1 MFERILNRMRP
12 PRRAPR
18 HRPILLRPTGRHE
31 PYGEIT
37 IDRIKQTLEEE
48 DFAGLQGL
56 YHYMRRDL
64 KIASTVAARRQ
75 PLTALP
81 YTVSSQNTALLDW
94 LAQAAPLERLI
105 QALSFAVYYGV
116 SLVEVDYDIV
126 AGKMQPDFR
135 LISPRYLHAERP
147 QALKTTLD
155 HLYIKQDE
163 KKRFLHQL
171 DPNRIVFHKHAIDIG
186 ELTDFSLA
194 AHLVWY
200 FALKHLT
207 LAHNM
212 HFFDHVATPPLIAK
226 TDQQEDDLIDTLYD
240 LKSSAVGVVGREDV
254 IECLNI
260 SSQADFLSFI
270 EYLDRQI
277 TTLVLGA
284 TLATGEGQRGSYS
297 QSKVHEHRQQETLS
311 FDATLIAATLTRYLN
326 RLERLNFARPQ
337 GVTFA
342 FDLKAKRDLKALSE
356 VVKNLTDSGFELD
369 IEDIEAQFGF
379 KVGRQ
384 KPQAPPRKDEN
395 SASVQRHHPAL
406 ARMDAGGRLQ
416 DVGGRL
422 QDVGGRAASGTSGRR
437 AARLSSP
444 NAKAVGRTAPATR
457 RPFDTLDARDPLAG
471 PAGRAQE
478 AALLAEIERVLAEA
492 DSYEAARLALLA
504 AYPDFAIDTLE
515 AALFQAIGNSLLLAE
530 AEPA

>member
-1 MFERILNRMRP
+1 MFERILNRTRP

-18 HRPILLRPTGRHE
+18 PRPILLGLAGRHE

-37 IDRIKQTLEEE
+37 IDKIKQTLEEE

-94 LAQAAPLERLI
+94 LDRARPLQPLI

-126 AGKMQPDFR
+126 AGKMRPDFR

-147 QALKTTLD
+147 KALKTTLD
-155 HLYIKQDE
+155 HLYIKQNAQ
-163 KKRFLHQL
+163 KRFLHRI
-171 DPNRIVFHKHAIDIG
+171 DPDRIVFHKHAIDIG

-212 HFFDHVATPPLIAK
+212 QFFDHVATPPLVAK
-226 TDQQEDDLIDTLYD
+226 TDQSEDDLIDTLYD

-297 QSKVHEHRQQETLS
+297 QSRVHENRQQETLR
-311 FDATLIAATLTRYLN
+311 FDAALIAATVTRYLN
-326 RLERLNFARPQ
+326 RLEQLNFARPE

-356 VVKNLTDSGFELD
+356 VVKNLSDSGFELD
-369 IEDIEAQFGF
+369 IEDIQAQFGF
-379 KVGRQ
+379 KVLGRQ
-384 KPQAPPRKDEN
+384 QPQAPPQAQNAIRQP
-395 SASVQRHHPAL
+395 SAV
-406 ARMDAGGRLQ
+406 ARIDAGS
-416 DVGGRL
+416 
-422 QDVGGRAASGTSGRR
+422 AASETS
-437 AARLSSP
+437 
-444 NAKAVGRTAPATR
+444 
-457 RPFDTLDARDPLAG
+457 RPLDTLDAEDPLAG
-471 PAGRAQE
+471 PTGQIQA
-478 AALLAEIERVLAEA
+478 AALLAETERVLAEA
-492 DSYEAARLALLA
+492 DSYEAAHAALLQ
-504 AYPDFAIDTLE
+504 AYPDFAIDQLE

-530 AEPA
+530 AEQV

>member
-12 PRRAPR
+12 PHRAR
-18 HRPILLRPTGRHE
+18 LGRPILLSPAGRHE

-75 PLTALP
+75 PLTALH

-94 LAQAAPLERLI
+94 LDRAAPLQPLI

-116 SLVEVDYDIV
+116 SLVEVSYDIV
-126 AGKMQPDFR
+126 AGKMRPDFR

-147 QALKTTLD
+147 KTLKTTLD
-155 HLYIKQDE
+155 HLYIKQDAQ
-163 KKRFLHQL
+163 KRFLHRI
-171 DPNRIVFHKHAIDIG
+171 DPDRIVFHKHAIDIG

-212 HFFDHVATPPLIAK
+212 QFFDHVATPPLVAK
-226 TDQQEDDLIDTLYD
+226 TDQSEDDLIDTLYD

-297 QSKVHEHRQQETLS
+297 QSRVHENRQQETLR
-311 FDATLIAATLTRYLN
+311 FYAALIAATVTRYLN
-326 RLERLNFARPQ
+326 RLEQLNFARPQ

-356 VVKNLTDSGFELD
+356 VVKNLSDSGFELD
-369 IEDIEAQFGF
+369 IEDIQTQFGF
-379 KVGRQ
+379 KVLGRQ
-384 KPQAPPRKDEN
+384 KPPSPPGQAQNAIRQP
-395 SASVQRHHPAL
+395 SAV
-406 ARMDAGGRLQ
+406 ARIDANGS
-416 DVGGRL
+416 
-422 QDVGGRAASGTSGRR
+422 AASETS
-437 AARLSSP
+437 
-444 NAKAVGRTAPATR
+444 
-457 RPFDTLDARDPLAG
+457 RPLDTLDAEDPLAG
-471 PAGRAQE
+471 PTGQAQA
-478 AALLAEIERVLAEA
+478 AALLAETERVLAKA
-492 DSYEAARLALLA
+492 DSYDTAHAALLA
-504 AYPDFAIDTLE
+504 AYPDFAIDRLE

-530 AEPA
+530 AEQV

>member
-1 MFERILNRMRP
+1 MFERILNRMT

-18 HRPILLRPTGRHE
+18 PRPILLRPAGRHE

-37 IDRIKQTLEEE
+37 IERIKQTLEEE

-56 YHYMRRDL
+56 YHFMRRDL

-75 PLTALP
+75 PLTALH

-94 LAQAAPLERLI
+94 LTRAVPLPSLI

-116 SLVEVDYDIV
+116 SLVEVNYDIV
-126 AGKMQPDFR
+126 DGKMRPDFR

-147 QALKTTLD
+147 KALKTTLD
-155 HLYIKQDE
+155 HLYIKQAAQ
-163 KKRFLHQL
+163 KRFLHGI

-212 HFFDHVATPPLIAK
+212 QFFDHVATPPLVAK
-226 TDQQEDDLIDTLYD
+226 TDQSEDDLIDTLYD
-240 LKSSAVGVVGREDV
+240 LKSSAVGVVGRDDV

-297 QSKVHEHRQQETLS
+297 QSRVHENRQQETLR
-311 FDATLIAATLTRYLN
+311 FDAALIAATITRYLN
-326 RLERLNFARPQ
+326 RLERLNFASPK

-356 VVKNLTDSGFELD
+356 VVKNLSDSGFELD
-369 IEDIEAQFGF
+369 IKDIEAQFGF
-379 KVGRQ
+379 KVLGRQ
-384 KPQAPPRKDEN
+384 KPQAPPRP
-395 SASVQRHHPAL
+395 ARHDNHPNHPAL
-406 ARMDAGGRLQ
+406 AGTPPMEGNDHPAPSGTAAKGNYQ
-416 DVGGRL
+416 PSAV
-422 QDVGGRAASGTSGRR
+422 GRAAPETS
-437 AARLSSP
+437 
-444 NAKAVGRTAPATR
+444 APQ
-457 RPFDTLDARDPLAG
+457 DTLDAEDPLAG
-471 PAGRAQE
+471 PAGQAQE

-492 DSYEAARLALLA
+492 DSYETAHAALLA
-504 AYPDFAIDTLE
+504 AYPEFAIDRLE

-530 AEPA
+530 AEQV

>member
-18 HRPILLRPTGRHE
+18 QRPILLGPAGRHE

-56 YHYMRRDL
+56 FHYMRRDL

-94 LAQAAPLERLI
+94 LDRARPLEPLI

-116 SLVEVDYDIV
+116 SLVEVNYDIV

-147 QALKTTLD
+147 KALKTTLD
-155 HLYIKQDE
+155 HLYIKQDAQ
-163 KKRFLHQL
+163 KRFLHRM
-171 DPNRIVFHKHAIDIG
+171 DPDRIIFHKHAIDIG

-212 HFFDHVATPPLIAK
+212 QFFDHVATPPLVAK
-226 TDQQEDDLIDTLYD
+226 TDQSEDDLIDTLYD

-254 IECLNI
+254 IESLNI

-297 QSKVHEHRQQETLS
+297 QSRVHENRQQETLR
-311 FDATLIAATLTRYLN
+311 FDATLLAATVTRYLN
-326 RLERLNFARPQ
+326 RLEQLNFARPE

-342 FDLKAKRDLKALSE
+342 FDLKAKHDLKALSE
-356 VVKNLTDSGFELD
+356 VVRNLSDSGFELD

-379 KVGRQ
+379 KVVGRQ
-384 KPQAPPRKDEN
+384 KPKADARMDAN
-395 SASVQRHHPAL
+395 SASAPLEEKNHPAL
-406 ARMDAGGRLQ
+406 AGTPPKEGKKAEEGRPEA
-416 DVGGRL
+416 R
-422 QDVGGRAASGTSGRR
+422 GGRAEGNNFAAETS
-437 AARLSSP
+437 
-444 NAKAVGRTAPATR
+444 
-457 RPFDTLDARDPLAG
+457 RPLDTLDAEDPPAG
-471 PAGRAQE
+471 PTGPALE
-478 AALLAEIERVLAEA
+478 AALLAETERVLAEA
-492 DSYEAARLALLA
+492 DSYEAAHAALLE
-504 AYPDFAIDTLE
+504 AYPDFAIDQLE

-530 AEPA
+530 AEQV